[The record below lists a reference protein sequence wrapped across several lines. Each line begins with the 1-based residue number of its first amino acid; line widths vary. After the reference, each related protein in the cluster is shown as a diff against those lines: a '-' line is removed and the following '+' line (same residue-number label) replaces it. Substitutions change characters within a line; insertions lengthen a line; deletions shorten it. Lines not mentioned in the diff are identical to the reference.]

1 MSRRWFRRLLC
12 MCPTAIAILW
22 VAGVAH
28 IRDHVMSP
36 QQWAMVVA
44 GAIGLAAI
52 ARHLQRARPM
62 PPVPTGA
69 NPLTISALAA
79 AILGFVVFL
88 GGGMLEVAAENVAP
102 SGKPWLLRTSWHA
115 MCAFAASYCALV
127 EGFTRTGG
135 RRKAN

>member
-1 MSRRWFRRLLC
+1 MSRRWFRRFLAI
-12 MCPTAIAILW
+12 CPTAIAILW
-22 VAGVAH
+22 VAGIAH
-28 IRDHVMSP
+28 IREHALSP
-36 QQWAMVVA
+36 QQWAVVVA
-44 GAIGLAAI
+44 GAIGLSAI
-52 ARHLQRARPM
+52 ARRLQRARPT

-88 GGGMLEVAAENVAP
+88 GTGMLEAIAENVVP

-127 EGFTRTGG
+127 EAFTRTGG
-135 RRKAN
+135 GRKAT